1 MINKNSCRE
10 KVEYALKGLNNA
22 LGEDD
27 SYVNAFSSK
36 EQLATFRRIFSHVL
50 SELDAGV
57 LPPKSQRN
65 LGMAMIVIDCW
76 PFDFYPGQLI
86 IDAERAYKEL

>member
-1 MINKNSCRE
+1 MINTNRCRCKIE
-10 KVEYALKGLNNA
+10 HALKGLNNA

-27 SYVNAFSSK
+27 SYVNTFSSK
-36 EQLATFRRIFSHVL
+36 EQLATFTRIFSHVL
-50 SELDAGV
+50 SELDDGV
-57 LPPKSQRN
+57 IPPKSQRN

-76 PFDFYPGQLI
+76 PFDFYPGQLV